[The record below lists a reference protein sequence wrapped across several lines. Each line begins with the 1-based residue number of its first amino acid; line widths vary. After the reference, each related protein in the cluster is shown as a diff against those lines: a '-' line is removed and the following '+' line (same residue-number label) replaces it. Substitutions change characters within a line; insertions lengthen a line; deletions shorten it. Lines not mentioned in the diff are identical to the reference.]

1 MNRVATTEK
10 GGETRRRI
18 IDAAR
23 SAFGERGY
31 GATSMND
38 LIAAAGVTK
47 GGFYFHFA
55 SKRELA
61 VEVIRADQARMRAEV
76 LAVAGEHERA
86 SDQLVAMVRAL
97 IPAIETQKGV
107 VGLEQLCA
115 EIRSEGV
122 NDPALVG
129 PHVAWIATTS
139 ELLVRA
145 QAQGDLPT
153 DVDPQLAARFAVGAF
168 MGLEGLAADD
178 PNGQRLGMSADEYLR
193 FIGGAFGLHAPSLG

>member
-23 SAFGERGY
+23 TAFGERGY

-61 VEVIRADQARMRAEV
+61 VEVIRTDQERMRAEV

-115 EIRSEGV
+115 EVRSGGSD
-122 NDPALVG
+122 DPVLVG
-129 PHVAWIATTS
+129 PHVAWIATTA
-139 ELLVRA
+139 ELLERA
-145 QAQGDLPT
+145 QAQGDLAP
-153 DVDPQLAARFAVGAF
+153 DVDPQLGARFAVGAF

-178 PNGQRLGMSADEYLR
+178 PHGQRLGMSVDEYLR
-193 FIGGAFGLHAPSLG
+193 FVGGALGLHAPTLG

>member
-23 SAFGERGY
+23 TAFGERGY

-47 GGFYFHFA
+47 GGFYFHFP

-61 VEVIRADQARMRAEV
+61 VEVIRADQDRMRAEV

-115 EIRSEGV
+115 EVRSGGGD
-122 NDPALVG
+122 DPVLVG
-129 PHVAWIATTS
+129 PHVAWIATTAD
-139 ELLVRA
+139 LLQRA
-145 QAQGDLPT
+145 QAQGDLPPE
-153 DVDPQLAARFAVGAF
+153 VDPQLGARFAVGAF

-193 FIGGAFGLHAPSLG
+193 FVGGALGLHAPALG